1 MIDLPQNKEGAAR
14 RGSLPPTSAPSPA
27 HVATRP
33 AQDIPSTSA
42 APPEYTLYNDAPQPP
57 PSSIPT
63 GVSGSRTLA
72 DDERS
77 SQSSGKRE
85 HGAAS
90 ALGKGLYAIGAA
102 PVVFVGAGLAAML
115 AVLYGAGKLIEG
127 LGKGVAIGPEVA
139 YKAYKDRDARKAE
152 KKAAKKKGRSRS

>member
-1 MIDLPQNKEGAAR
+1 MMIDLPQDKGRVAQ
-14 RGSLPPTSAPSPA
+14 RGTLPPAPAPVA
-27 HVATRP
+27 ATRP
-33 AQDIPSTSA
+33 QDIPSSSA
-42 APPEYTLYNDAPQPP
+42 APPEYTLYNDVSQPP

-63 GVSGSRTLA
+63 GVSGSATLA
-72 DDERS
+72 NDDRS

-127 LGKGVAIGPEVA
+127 FGKGVAIGPEVA

-152 KKAAKKKGRSRS
+152 KKAAKKKARSRS